1 MTSCAE
7 RNQVE
12 TEGMQVVWFKCQEW
26 MNFPDWYFANGDGK
40 VKGKVN
46 RRGDSVRGALGST
59 VAAFFSFPSSRRSC
73 GVIACCP
80 AFED

>member
-1 MTSCAE
+1 
-7 RNQVE
+7 
-12 TEGMQVVWFKCQEW
+12 MQVVWFKCQEW

-59 VAAFFSFPSSRRSC
+59 VAAFFFPSHQAGVHVGSLHVVLHSR
-73 GVIACCP
+73 IK
-80 AFED
+80 